1 MNTKPYYQAK
11 CRRCGKDSTIEI
23 INSTGRTLL
32 YSCDD
37 CYVYSNQCYIP
48 YHDNQCYIPYQDKQ
62 SEKSQE
68 PLESNN
74 QPAKFIISIDYNY
87 KTTITNK

>member
-37 CYVYSNQCYIP
+37 CYI
-48 YHDNQCYIPYQDKQ
+48 HDNQCYIPYQDKQ